1 VKVLVRERIGEAGL
15 ELLKQK
21 FEVDVDLDSDLAE
34 KIADYDAIIIRSGT
48 HMTKELIERAE
59 RLKVIGRAGV
69 GVDNVDVEA
78 ASHRGIVVANAPQ
91 STVVSAAEHTIGLLL
106 ALSRSIPQA
115 HAALKEG
122 NWDRARF
129 AGLELADK
137 TLGLAGFGRIG
148 QQVARRAR
156 ALEMHVVAYDPYVAP
171 GRFRELGVERAE
183 SLAEL
188 LAGADFLSL
197 HLTLAPETYR
207 LIGRDQLAGAKD
219 GIRIVNAARGELI
232 DEDALLEALESGKV
246 AGAALDVFSAEPY
259 SGPLLGLDNVV
270 VTPHLAAS
278 TEEAQDRAGVIV
290 AEQVAA
296 ALEGGFVTNAVNV
309 PAVAVEDVDFLG
321 PFLPLATKLGS
332 LAVDLAGGTPT
343 RLDLMYLGEL
353 AERDTRVLTVAV
365 LNGAFQG
372 RAEQPVNYVN
382 APLLAQERG
391 VEVREERRR
400 ASRDFTSLITVSA
413 VMGEEPTMVS
423 GTTMGRDHEPRL
435 VRALG
440 YEIEIGLEPRML
452 FVVNDDRPGMIGRL
466 GTLLG
471 EAGVNIAHMTVSR
484 NRRSA
489 KALMALT
496 LDSTPDAEL
505 LERLRGEPGFVEV
518 RFIVLEPE

>member
-1 VKVLVRERIGEAGL
+1 MKVLVRERIGEAGI

-21 FEVDVDLDSDLAE
+21 FEVDVDPDGDLAE

-48 HMTKELIERAE
+48 HLTKDLIERAG

-69 GVDNVDVEA
+69 GVDNVDLDA
-78 ASHRGIVVANAPQ
+78 ASRRGIIVANAPQ

-115 HAALKEG
+115 HAALKQG
-122 NWDRARF
+122 VWDRARF
-129 AGLELADK
+129 GGLELADK

-156 ALEMHVVAYDPYVAP
+156 GLEMQVLAFDPYVAAS
-171 GRFRELGVERAE
+171 RFKELGVERAD
-183 SLAEL
+183 SLEDL
-188 LAGADFLSL
+188 LARSDFLSL

-207 LIGRDQLAGAKD
+207 LIGRDQLAVAKD
-219 GIRIVNAARGELI
+219 GIRIVNAARGELV
-232 DEDALLEALESGKV
+232 DEQALLEALRSGKV
-246 AGAALDVFSAEPY
+246 AGAALDVFTAEPY
-259 SGPLLGLDNVV
+259 SGPLLELENVV

-278 TEEAQDRAGVIV
+278 TEEAQDRAGIIV

-296 ALEGGFVTNAVNV
+296 ALEGGVVTNAVNM
-309 PAVAVEDVDFLG
+309 PAVAAEDAAYLA
-321 PFLPLATKLGS
+321 PFAALAAKLGA
-332 LAVDLAGGTPT
+332 LAVELAGEAPR
-343 RLDLMYLGEL
+343 RLELTYLGEL
-353 AERDTRVLTVAV
+353 ADRDTRLLTVAA
-365 LNGAFQG
+365 LNGVFQG
-372 RAEQPVNYVN
+372 RADQEVNYVN
-382 APLLAQERG
+382 APVLARERG
-391 VEVREERRR
+391 IEVREERRR
-400 ASRDFTSLITVSA
+400 VSRDFTSLITVSA
-413 VMGEEPTMVS
+413 VAGEEPATVS

-440 YEIEIGLEPRML
+440 YEIEVGLEPRML

-471 EAGVNIAHMTVSR
+471 EAGVNIAHMAVSR

-496 LDSTPDAEL
+496 LDSAPEPGV

-518 RFIVLEPE
+518 RFIVLERE